1 MKICF
6 LLKKAGTVFV
16 TVAIAVIASVLAGCQ
31 KDEVENPVME
41 KGTPTWDVVCEKM
54 FAGEISAFTIHPDG
68 TMEFTYSSKVPR
80 LKSGRES
87 PEEKARAKAKKNS
100 TYLGSFANSTEIK
113 SALDQLE
120 ADNPDKRIGILDEPI
135 YEDGKICIH
144 IWYKI
149 YDE

>member
-6 LLKKAGTVFV
+6 LFKKAGTVFV

-31 KDEVENPVME
+31 KEEVENPVME

-100 TYLGSFANSTEIK
+100 TYLGSFANGTELQN
-113 SALDQLE
+113 AFAQLE
-120 ADNPDKRIGILDEPI
+120 KDNPDKDIYALVEPKF
-135 YEDGKICIH
+135 EDGHQCLH
-144 IWYKI
+144 VWYKM
-149 YDE
+149 YDK